1 MPLIFSWVFHVP
13 FANTLCFSADINFF
27 YHLFQVSS
35 SLISRVSTA
44 DQNFNKDMEL
54 TPRIATEF
62 DLTLDSGPA
71 LHAIQTM
78 NFFQLK
84 GTAAVLSKFSNLL
97 WRWRS
102 DLAHYESEYS
112 FFPSYSMYA
121 WNKKVHVCI
130 IIDIRFTCA
139 WIWIV
144 PSNFKTFFLKCLGL
158 KLKKKII
165 FNYLIEINKESWD
178 NQKIQFLFLLEG
190 QKLLE
195 ACTFKCK
202 GNQFSTV
209 QVLQTLSKRR
219 KFSQKL

>member
-1 MPLIFSWVFHVP
+1 MNPSKKSRSSPTTLISTHATKQAFLKKWMPLIFSWVFHVP
-13 FANTLCFSADINFF
+13 FASTLCFSADINFF

-112 FFPSYSMYA
+112 FFPSYSLYA

-158 KLKKKII
+158 KLKKKLFSII
-165 FNYLIEINKESWD
+165 
-178 NQKIQFLFLLEG
+178 
-190 QKLLE
+190 
-195 ACTFKCK
+195 
-202 GNQFSTV
+202 
-209 QVLQTLSKRR
+209 
-219 KFSQKL
+219 

>member
-1 MPLIFSWVFHVP
+1 MKWVPLILHKYFLYLLSLILFAFLININSLP
-13 FANTLCFSADINFF
+13 F
-27 YHLFQVSS
+27 FQVSS

-44 DQNFNKDMEL
+44 DQNFNKDMEM

-112 FFPSYSMYA
+112 FFPSYSFYACKKKYMYDMYQYS
-121 WNKKVHVCI
+121 VI
-130 IIDIRFTCA
+130 SDIRFTSAC
-139 WIWIV
+139 IWIV
-144 PSNFKTFFLKCLGL
+144 LSYFKTFFFLKCVGW
-158 KLKKKII
+158 KLKTKVIFSII
-165 FNYLIEINKESWD
+165 
-178 NQKIQFLFLLEG
+178 
-190 QKLLE
+190 
-195 ACTFKCK
+195 
-202 GNQFSTV
+202 
-209 QVLQTLSKRR
+209 
-219 KFSQKL
+219 

>member
-13 FANTLCFSADINFF
+13 VPFASTLCFSADINFF

-112 FFPSYSMYA
+112 FFPSYSLYA

-158 KLKKKII
+158 KLKKNLFSII
-165 FNYLIEINKESWD
+165 
-178 NQKIQFLFLLEG
+178 
-190 QKLLE
+190 
-195 ACTFKCK
+195 
-202 GNQFSTV
+202 
-209 QVLQTLSKRR
+209 
-219 KFSQKL
+219 

>member
-13 FANTLCFSADINFF
+13 FASTLCFSADINFF

-112 FFPSYSMYA
+112 FFLHIHCMLEI
-121 WNKKVHVCI
+121 KKYMCVSLLISGLHVH
-130 IIDIRFTCA
+130 
-139 WIWIV
+139 
-144 PSNFKTFFLKCLGL
+144 
-158 KLKKKII
+158 
-165 FNYLIEINKESWD
+165 ESE
-178 NQKIQFLFLLEG
+178 LFLAIS
-190 QKLLE
+190 KL
-195 ACTFKCK
+195 F
-202 GNQFSTV
+202 F
-209 QVLQTLSKRR
+209 
-219 KFSQKL
+219 